1 MSNTDKQTE
10 IYKNWDLLRDLN
22 YERKTSC
29 FEDVSNTIDF
39 DELTISQKLAIYN
52 VSTRI
57 LPKDA
62 DCFESIFPN
71 NDEDN
76 ELIYIVSHRNR
87 TFLVNTEGY
96 TYCRYIVELKN
107 Y

>member
-1 MSNTDKQTE
+1 MNNTDKQTK
-10 IYKNWDLLRDLN
+10 IYKNWNTLNNLN

-29 FEDVSNTIDF
+29 FEDVTNTIDF
-39 DELTISQKLAIYN
+39 DNLTLDQKTAIYN
-52 VSTRI
+52 VSTRT
-57 LPKDA
+57 LPKFA

-71 NDEDN
+71 NDTDN

>member
-1 MSNTDKQTE
+1 MNNIQTQTE
-10 IYKNWDLLRDLN
+10 IYKNWNLLRDLN

-29 FEDVSNTIDF
+29 FEDVTNTIDF
-39 DELTISQKLAIYN
+39 NSLTDDQKTAVYN

-57 LPKDA
+57 LPKFA
-62 DCFESIFPN
+62 DCFESIFEN
-71 NDEDN
+71 NTDS